1 MIKISVASYDNVVP
15 SVPVSALFGR
25 ERKTIGRRNDNFL
38 VLPDPAHEVSRF
50 QAAVWSDNS
59 GHFMINLSDAT
70 PIYINGQ
77 EFIAG
82 NESAIRAGDR
92 ILIGRYLLEVQK
104 VADEA
109 GDGAEP
115 QISTPDAAAAQPPR
129 QPSAPA
135 PAPAAEP
142 PQVLPLELL
151 ATQVEHTL
159 ILSTD
164 EVASLM
170 AQAAPAA
177 QAPPAA
183 APDPLEAAFVMP
195 EAEPEPE
202 PGPAHAGAAGARA
215 DGAPPESADL
225 AALKA
230 AFLRG
235 ARIPRDAISAE
246 WTPEL
251 MELLGKLMAGSVQ
264 GAIDLLTLRSLVKQV
279 VKADVTQ
286 VVVRN
291 NNPLKFFPDSQT
303 VLTQMLRKKMPGFME
318 PLEAIDDAYHDLRG
332 HQMGVVAGTRAS
344 MDAMMQ
350 RLDPDKLDAGLEAPS
365 ALDGLMPSRR
375 KAMLWD
381 LYVQSY
387 EAIAGDAQDNFKTL
401 FGADF
406 LAAYE
411 KEVENFN
418 DRAARRG

>member
-1 MIKISVASYDNVVP
+1 MIKISVASYDNVAP

-70 PIYINGQ
+70 PIFINGQ

-82 NESAIRAGDR
+82 NESAIRPGDR
-92 ILIGRYLLEVQK
+92 ILIGRYLLDVQ
-104 VADEA
+104 VHADPA
-109 GDGAEP
+109 GAEP
-115 QISTPDAAAAQPPR
+115 AA
-129 QPSAPA
+129 
-135 PAPAAEP
+135 APAAPASKAAPAAPEKAAD
-142 PQVLPLELL
+142 VLPLELL
-151 ATQVEHTL
+151 TAQVEQTQFIMPGDYKFEAPPPVVVAPEL
-159 ILSTD
+159 VVPD
-164 EVASLM
+164 EPVE
-170 AQAAPAA
+170 APAA
-177 QAPPAA
+177 AEEPMAA
-183 APDPLEAAFVMP
+183 AP
-195 EAEPEPE
+195 EPEPE
-202 PGPAHAGAAGARA
+202 PLAPVQADAAPATSG
-215 DGAPPESADL
+215 ESADL
-225 AALKA
+225 NALKA

-303 VLTQMLRKKMPGFME
+303 VLTQMLRKKMPGFMD

-344 MDAMMQ
+344 MDAMMG
-350 RLDPDKLDAGLEAPS
+350 RLNPTQLDAGLEAPN

-375 KAMLWD
+375 KAQLWD
-381 LYVQSY
+381 LYVKHY
-387 EAIAGDAQDNFKTL
+387 ETISAEAQDNFKTL
-401 FGADF
+401 FGPDF

-418 DRAARRG
+418 DRAVRRG